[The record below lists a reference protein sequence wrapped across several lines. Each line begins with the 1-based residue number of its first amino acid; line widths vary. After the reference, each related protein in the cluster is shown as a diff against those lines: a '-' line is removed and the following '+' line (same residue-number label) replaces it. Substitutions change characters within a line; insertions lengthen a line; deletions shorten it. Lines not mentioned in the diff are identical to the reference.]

1 MEKNNPGEK
10 MKVYEALKW
19 ASSFLEEHGYEAAIG
34 EILLR
39 HHTGWSRTR
48 LFSENQSELS
58 RGVLELFQADVE
70 KSVGG
75 VPVQHLTGEES
86 FYGRTFQVTSDTL
99 IPRPETEEL
108 VEAVLEKLSSL
119 EKMEEDGPV
128 RIVDVGTGSG
138 IIAATLAL
146 ELEGQAAVTAVDIS
160 AGALKVAEANSRRLG
175 AKVRFLEGDLLRPLI
190 EAGEKVRAV
199 VSNPPYIPEGDRHSM
214 KENVVGHE
222 PELALFAGEDGLSV
236 YRKLV
241 KQIPEVLDAPGLIA
255 FEIGHGQGKAVKS
268 LILETFPDAEAEVRL
283 DINGKERIV
292 LALIMS

>member
-48 LFSENQSELS
+48 LFSEYQSELS
-58 RGVLELFQADVE
+58 WEVVKLFQADVKE
-70 KSVGG
+70 SAGG
-75 VPVQHLTGEES
+75 VPVQHITGEES
-86 FYGRTFQVTSDTL
+86 FYGRTFKVTSATL

-108 VEAVLEKLSSL
+108 VEAVLEKLLSL
-119 EKMEEDGPV
+119 VNMEEGGPV
-128 RIVDVGTGSG
+128 RLVDVGTGSG

-146 ELEGQAAVTAVDIS
+146 ELEGKAEVSAVDIS
-160 AGALKVAEANSRRLG
+160 GEALKVAEANSRRLG
-175 AKVRFLEGDLLRPLI
+175 AEVHFLKGDLLRPLI
-190 EAGEKVRAV
+190 EAGGKVRAV
-199 VSNPPYIPEGDRHSM
+199 VSNPPYIPEGDRYSM
-214 KENVVGHE
+214 KENVVAHE

-241 KQIPEVLDAPGLIA
+241 KQIPEVLLTPGLIA
-255 FEIGHGQGKAVKS
+255 FEIGHGQGNAVKS
-268 LILETFPDAEAEVRL
+268 LILETFPDARAEVRL

-292 LALIMS
+292 LAEI